1 MVTGSIPTEK
11 LPQKSHDVPTKTRR
25 TLVRNVLGSEE
36 NMPSTS
42 SDMMHEFESLEEY
55 PNIED
60 LRIQLNTE
68 VLLPWTVETDETT
81 PESQDMHFRL
91 HDGVHNIA
99 KYTVVLNPAMEFTV
113 FAFNWPIPDTHII
126 YSERKRRLRGA
137 EDCKALLELVA
148 NSKLCDGL
156 PQDEI
161 TKSVVVDPTSDIDLS
176 GFPES
181 TVVRHSIPK
190 CISGNNFQASVSF
203 RSPRCEVAIV
213 TDSPTDQPCNP
224 CAKTLSTIEKAAKR
238 KKKTTSIPAKS
249 KAPLTSCSSEKLVA
263 TVKAS
268 RLECKQLEGRIKE
281 LEAKIKDDGV
291 GISGS
296 LENDILK
303 IMGGQNLEATP
314 HMKFFWEQQMK
325 LLQSEKFGRRYH
337 PQIIRFA
344 LSLHGKSPAAYREL
358 RDSGALILPSERVLR
373 DYKNYFKPKAGLNIE
388 NIDHLQKKAS
398 SLSGMQRY
406 VVVVMDEMKI
416 QSNLVFDK
424 HSGDLIG
431 FVDLGDPM
439 TNYASLGDEDVIATH
454 ALAFLVRGMCSDL
467 KHVIAYYFTENVTS
481 YQLMSL
487 FWKVIGVLEL
497 SVNLWVCAAVN
508 DGASPNRKFF
518 DLHAKYVS
526 NLHLDV
532 VHKVQNIFATSR
544 FIYFFADACHL
555 IKTTR
560 NCLYNSGSGSHSRYM
575 WNNGNHLLFRHIADL
590 FYSDQEFSLHTL
602 PKVSLDHI
610 VLTSYSKMKVKLAT
624 QVLSR
629 SVAVAL
635 EESGKEDV
643 LGTAQF
649 CRMMND
655 FFDCTNVRS
664 LTEHT
669 RKRNHLIKPYET
681 PDDERF
687 SWLKDVFLKY
697 LEDWRVSTMQ
707 REGNYSADDRVKMF
721 LSLQTYK
728 GLKISVHS
736 HIEAIQFLLAEGF
749 QYVLSERFMQD
760 VLEDYFGHQR
770 AKGGHSDNPTAQQF
784 GYNDLT
790 IAAQRDIAPVIRGN
804 VGGRYEKKKWYQ
816 VSDEPV
822 KKRRKPKK

>member
-1 MVTGSIPTEK
+1 
-11 LPQKSHDVPTKTRR
+11 
-25 TLVRNVLGSEE
+25 
-36 NMPSTS
+36 
-42 SDMMHEFESLEEY
+42 
-55 PNIED
+55 
-60 LRIQLNTE
+60 
-68 VLLPWTVETDETT
+68 
-81 PESQDMHFRL
+81 
-91 HDGVHNIA
+91 
-99 KYTVVLNPAMEFTV
+99 
-113 FAFNWPIPDTHII
+113 
-126 YSERKRRLRGA
+126 
-137 EDCKALLELVA
+137 
-148 NSKLCDGL
+148 
-156 PQDEI
+156 
-161 TKSVVVDPTSDIDLS
+161 
-176 GFPES
+176 
-181 TVVRHSIPK
+181 
-190 CISGNNFQASVSF
+190 
-203 RSPRCEVAIV
+203 
-213 TDSPTDQPCNP
+213 
-224 CAKTLSTIEKAAKR
+224 
-238 KKKTTSIPAKS
+238 
-249 KAPLTSCSSEKLVA
+249 
-263 TVKAS
+263 
-268 RLECKQLEGRIKE
+268 
-281 LEAKIKDDGV
+281 
-291 GISGS
+291 
-296 LENDILK
+296 
-303 IMGGQNLEATP
+303 
-314 HMKFFWEQQMK
+314 MK

-388 NIDHLQKKAS
+388 NIDNLQKKAS
-398 SLSGMQRY
+398 SLSGIQRY

-439 TNYASLGDEDVIATH
+439 TNSASLGDEDVIVTH
-454 ALAFLVRGMCSDL
+454 ALAFLVSGMCSDL
-467 KHVIAYYFTENVTS
+467 KHVIAYYFIENVTS

-508 DGASPNRKFF
+508 DRASPNRKFF

-532 VHKVQNIFATSR
+532 VHKVQNIFATSL

-555 IKTTR
+555 IKTAR

-575 WNNGNHLLFRHIADL
+575 WNNGHHLLFRHIADL

-602 PKVSLDHI
+602 LKLSHDHI
-610 VLTSYSKMKVKLAT
+610 VLISYSKMKVKLAT

-643 LGTAQF
+643 SGTVQF

-655 FFDCTNVRS
+655 FFYCTNVKS

-697 LEDWRVSTMQ
+697 LEDWRVTQKSKT
-707 REGNYSADDRVKMF
+707 
-721 LSLQTYK
+721 
-728 GLKISVHS
+728 
-736 HIEAIQFLLAEGF
+736 
-749 QYVLSERFMQD
+749 
-760 VLEDYFGHQR
+760 
-770 AKGGHSDNPTAQQF
+770 
-784 GYNDLT
+784 
-790 IAAQRDIAPVIRGN
+790 
-804 VGGRYEKKKWYQ
+804 KK
-816 VSDEPV
+816 
-822 KKRRKPKK
+822 